1 MVSEGHT
8 KLVRPERQADK
19 SKNNLPAQADKSP
32 NNLPA
37 KLVNANPALE
47 DRNTCLADINANLK
61 ANLVYSLEEQQ
72 NSNNLERIN
81 NKSRLGNKLEKNNLS
96 EWSVGRQEVGGIV
109 SQDKLKLAS
118 ELLKLG
124 PAPPRPPR
132 CLLEPQLCQNH
143 LHINNNHN
151 QSNNQLQN
159 FNRGKQ
165 LHNLLSNLPDRGCTE
180 EERMWSLRGRR
191 RRWFALLLLAAILFI
206 TATCLPFLVDRLR
219 KSKPSSTPL
228 STLATP
234 LPRVPT
240 LWAQQSLPLHPPQRQ
255 NLGAKLVGSPL
266 LQELFLSVKTTQR
279 FHYPRLVIILETWGS
294 LAKEQTWYFTD
305 TSNSSTDGEL
315 ERRSG
320 GHLVSSWI
328 RLRIQI
334 F

>member
-1 MVSEGHT
+1 MSEALVRPYLDQEQLRLGWAGVDATMVSEGHA
-8 KLVRPERQADK
+8 KLVRLERQVADK
-19 SKNNLPAQADKSP
+19 RK

-37 KLVNANPALE
+37 KLVNANPVFALE
-47 DRNTCLADINANLK
+47 DHTACIADINANLK
-61 ANLVYSLEEQQ
+61 ANLVYSLEERQ
-72 NSNNLERIN
+72 NASNLERSSKDN
-81 NKSRLGNKLEKNNLS
+81 QLEKNKLS
-96 EWSVGRQEVGGIV
+96 EWSGGGQEVDSVRQE
-109 SQDKLKLAS
+109 KLKLAS

-143 LHINNNHN
+143 LHNK
-151 QSNNQLQN
+151 QNNQLHN
-159 FNRGKQ
+159 FKGGKQ
-165 LHNLLSNLPDRGCTE
+165 LHNLLTNLPDRGCE
-180 EERMWSLRGRR
+180 EGVSMWSLRGRR
-191 RRWFALLLLAAILFI
+191 RRWLALLLLAAVLFI

-219 KSKPSSTPL
+219 KSKPSLTPSTSAPPL
-228 STLATP
+228 A
-234 LPRVPT
+234 RVPT
-240 LWAQQSLPLHPPQRQ
+240 LWAQQSIQALHHTPQRQ

-320 GHLVSSWI
+320 GHLVSPH
-328 RLRIQI
+328 
-334 F
+334 

>member
-1 MVSEGHT
+1 MVSEGHA
-8 KLVRPERQADK
+8 KLERQAADKCNLPAKADK
-19 SKNNLPAQADKSP
+19 SK

-37 KLVNANPALE
+37 KLVNANPVFSLE
-47 DRNTCLADINANLK
+47 DQTTYLGDINANLK
-61 ANLVYSLEEQQ
+61 ANLVYSLEERQ
-72 NSNNLERIN
+72 NASNVERIN
-81 NKSRLGNKLEKNNLS
+81 KENRLGNQLEKNNLS
-96 EWSVGRQEVGGIV
+96 EWSGGRQELGGSV
-109 SQDKLKLAS
+109 SQEKLKLAS
-118 ELLKLG
+118 EILKLG

-143 LHINNNHN
+143 LHINNN
-151 QSNNQLQN
+151 QSNNQLHN
-159 FNRGKQ
+159 FNKGKQ
-165 LHNLLSNLPDRGCTE
+165 LHNLLTNLPDRGYE
-180 EERMWSLRGRR
+180 EERMRSFRGRK
-191 RRWFALLLLAAILFI
+191 RRWLALLLLAAILFI

-219 KSKPSSTPL
+219 KSTNSLTPV
-228 STLATP
+228 STLAPP

-240 LWAQQSLPLHPPQRQ
+240 LWAQQSVPLHTPQRQ

-320 GHLVSSWI
+320 GHLVS
-328 RLRIQI
+328 LRIL
-334 F
+334 